1 MANNEW
7 SGDETSGAAS
17 VPAYWQPMIAD
28 SVENA
33 DANAMVDSW
42 TQDTA
47 GLHTVVINVTGTT
60 TKNDPIFWA
69 YHVIPLKD
77 VFDSVIAAGEFSGLR
92 ITLSMVSAFVDDDNT
107 AVYAGI
113 VNGATMASDVRLWF
127 RNDALFSAVPGAMRA
142 GIDNT
147 RAAATPTGFG
157 NVDSIC
163 DFYSQPAPTV
173 VDIVRLIEVSAVG
186 RDAVGV
192 RIPSSSSSIA
202 GATVDVDAAPH
213 IFIAAGAILAT
224 SETTHQFHINVEAYK
239 LPTGAFPSAP

>member
-33 DANAMVDSW
+33 DVNAMVDSW

-77 VFDSVIAAGEFSGLR
+77 VLGEVIATGEFSGLR
-92 ITLSMVSAFVDDDNT
+92 ITLSMVSAFVDNDNT
-107 AVYAGI
+107 AIYAGI
-113 VNGATMASDVRLWF
+113 VNGPTMASDTRLWF
-127 RNDALFSAVPGAMRA
+127 RNDALFNAVPGACRA
-142 GIDNT
+142 GISNT
-147 RAAATPTGFG
+147 RAAATPAGFA

-163 DFYSQPAPTV
+163 NFYSQPAAAV
-173 VDIVRLIEVSAVG
+173 ANVVRLVEVSAVG
-186 RDAVGV
+186 RDAAGI
-192 RIPSSSSSIA
+192 RITQSKSSIA
-202 GATVDVDAAPH
+202 GAVVDVDAAPH